1 MSGYL
6 TREEKK
12 RYEQVRRGKVIEDA
26 RDHRLLT
33 KWLMRVQPDS
43 LAKFYAFKA
52 ELQGMYPLRKD
63 LAKAPAFV
71 KFTNG
76 GDDIRFEPERM
87 IVPLMDMLQSP
98 QRSHH
103 TPLKPDQDQQGLVF
117 ETISGSTAPLKPDQ
131 DQQGLVF
138 ETISG
143 STAPLKPD
151 QDKQGLIFEAGV
163 GSAVPLNE
171 RNPFCLLDD
180 EIDELLRGLEEVDFE
195 EVKALDIDHELSA
208 VLNMNVDDFVL

>member
-1 MSGYL
+1 
-6 TREEKK
+6 
-12 RYEQVRRGKVIEDA
+12 
-26 RDHRLLT
+26 
-33 KWLMRVQPDS
+33 MRVQPDS

-131 DQQGLVF
+131 D
-138 ETISG
+138 
-143 STAPLKPD
+143 
-151 QDKQGLIFEAGV
+151 KQGLIFEAGV